1 MPLSCEKGMCG
12 ACMTPVE
19 SGKADYRD
27 TVQ

>member
-1 MPLSCEKGMCG
+1 MCG